1 MKTFSDIGWFRPV
14 AAILAAAVI
23 GGAAAVSGGDEPK
36 PPAITPE
43 ALKKAEANYRDI
55 YGSDHEK
62 AAASKKPADRT
73 AFARLL
79 LADSKKP
86 AVQASP
92 ALVRVLWE
100 RALEFAGAD
109 KDGTAVAVEIRK
121 LQLAAADDRLP
132 LLPELA
138 AALEKAAKAERP
150 GTKARLEYAGE
161 MVEAL
166 REAAR
171 LQAAADDVDAA
182 LATLA
187 KAKSAARAYRP
198 GDVKEIEGDEKE
210 LLARKEH
217 EKKIAGLRD
226 ILRKVPQDP
235 KANQELGLIL
245 LADGDSAGA
254 ASHLA
259 LAKAEPLAE
268 LGKLLSDT
276 AADDSVVGDAA
287 RDASAVKGLAAGD
300 KELLTELARSR
311 YQTFLEKNAGSPKA
325 AAVSLKLEK
334 LPKPSETGPK
344 ATPGKL
350 PPGVVCL
357 FDEEAKWVE
366 AFRKSGTAIADG
378 SVSAETARPFQGRI
392 AIRMTGFQQHL
403 QSVEGWNF
411 VIAEKPKPGEFRF
424 AAFAWRASG
433 KRGLMVQFNSGNDP
447 VKWMR
452 IGAGEDCHPGHP
464 SHFVSRKAPADWETV
479 VVDLY
484 RLFGPMRITGIAFTA
499 LGDGEA
505 CFDSLY
511 LGRNEPE
518 LRSVLKSR

>member
-1 MKTFSDIGWFRPV
+1 MKVLYDIGWLRPI
-14 AAILAAAVI
+14 AAVVVAAVI

-62 AAASKKPADRT
+62 AAASKKAADRT

-79 LADSKKP
+79 LADSRKP

-109 KDGTAVAVEIRK
+109 KEGTAVAVEVRK
-121 LQLAAADDRLP
+121 LQLAAAEDRLP

-150 GTKARLEYAGE
+150 GTKARLDYAGE

-171 LQAAADDVDAA
+171 LQAAAEDVDAA

-198 GDVKEIEGDEKE
+198 GDIKEIEGDEKE
-210 LLARKEH
+210 LLARRER

-226 ILRKVPQDP
+226 ILKKVPQDP

-245 LADGDSAGA
+245 LGDGDSAGA

-276 AADDSVVGDAA
+276 AADDAAVGDAA
-287 RDASAVKGLAAGD
+287 RDASAVKGLSAVD

-334 LPKPSETGPK
+334 LPKPPETGPK

-357 FDEEAKWVE
+357 FDEDAKWAAYFSKNAASYNNGV
-366 AFRKSGTAIADG
+366 
-378 SVSAETARPFQGRI
+378 V
-392 AIRMTGFQQHL
+392 
-403 QSVEGWNF
+403 SVEGKDAHTGRLALHLTGF
-411 VIAEKPKPGEFRF
+411 VKSLPEESQWDFPIVERPKLGEFRY
-424 AAFAWRASG
+424 AMFAWKKVNG
-433 KRGLMVQFNSGNDP
+433 
-447 VKWMR
+447 
-452 IGAGEDCHPGHP
+452 
-464 SHFVSRKAPADWETV
+464 
-479 VVDLY
+479 
-484 RLFGPMRITGIAFTA
+484 
-499 LGDGEA
+499 GEA
-505 CFDSLY
+505 IL
-511 LGRNEPE
+511 L
-518 LRSVLKSR
+518 